1 MELCRALDKAGVGF
15 LSVHARTA
23 DRNTGDIDIEAAR
36 TVVESVD
43 CPVVANG
50 GVKSLS
56 NCVRLQEQT
65 GCHGC

>member
-1 MELCRALDKAGVGF
+1 MELCRALEKAGAGF

-23 DRNTGDIDIEAAR
+23 DRNAGAIDVEAVR
-36 TVVESVD
+36 TVVASVD

-56 NCVRLQEQT
+56 DCARLRDET